1 MNSCVCVD
9 ETRLE
14 YSAYLFNGNISVLN
28 KKTAF
33 IFSMMTISSILIS
46 HRFCIWLYNKLLKM
60 LSKQVIKLFDERRK
74 EIESEELNQWKTF
87 FGLVIDKTEN

>member
-33 IFSMMTISSILIS
+33 IFSMMTISSILIFQ
-46 HRFCIWLYNKLLKM
+46 RFCIWLYNKLLKK